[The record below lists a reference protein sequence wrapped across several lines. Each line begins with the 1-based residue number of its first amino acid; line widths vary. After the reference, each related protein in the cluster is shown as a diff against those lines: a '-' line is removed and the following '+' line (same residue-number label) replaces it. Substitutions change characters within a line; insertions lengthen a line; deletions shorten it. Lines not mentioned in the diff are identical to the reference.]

1 MQNKEELIAA
11 VDRAVEALEMVRRY
25 LVEDT
30 GLSGSELGS
39 ADSRQSV
46 DWSASGAEGGEV
58 LVYSSTKKM
67 DTAARIA
74 IQRCREWLY
83 RDVAALTVDVNLLL
97 LTGQEEDKRHEQA
110 PLDAESYYLV
120 SPEGAIGFT
129 RSDGREVDWLFLPVG
144 VKSDSLPVSLKTEL
158 PEADGKPEAEP
169 DSEAEAEAKPDS
181 AAETEAEP
189 GSEAEAEAAP
199 GSEAE
204 AEAEPGSEAE
214 AEAEPG
220 FEAAAE
226 AEPGSEAETDAEPGS
241 EAEAEAEPG
250 SEAEA
255 EAEPGFEAETEAEP
269 GSEAETEAEP
279 GSEAEAEAEPETEE
293 EAAQDSAP
301 ETEAAQS
308 EDAGFAPV
316 PVLDFEAVKELE
328 GELSTE
334 KTEDKPEAE
343 PEPRNVLPRF
353 CRSCGAQLKDTARF
367 CSRCGRKIAE

>member
-30 GLSGSELGS
+30 GLSGSEFGS
-39 ADSRQSV
+39 AGSRQSV
-46 DWSASGAEGGEV
+46 DWSASEAEGGEV

-169 DSEAEAEAKPDS
+169 DSEAE
-181 AAETEAEP
+181 TEAEP
-189 GSEAEAEAAP
+189 GSEAEA
-199 GSEAE
+199 
-204 AEAEPGSEAE
+204 
-214 AEAEPG
+214 
-220 FEAAAE
+220 
-226 AEPGSEAETDAEPGS
+226 DAEPGS

-250 SEAEA
+250 SD
-255 EAEPGFEAETEAEP
+255 AETD
-269 GSEAETEAEP
+269 AEP

-301 ETEAAQS
+301 ETEDAQS

>member
-11 VDRAVEALEMVRRY
+11 VDRRRY

-30 GLSGSELGS
+30 GLSGSEFGS
-39 ADSRQSV
+39 AGSRQSV
-46 DWSASGAEGGEV
+46 DWSASEAEGGEV

-169 DSEAEAEAKPDS
+169 DSEAE
-181 AAETEAEP
+181 TEAEP
-189 GSEAEAEAAP
+189 GSEAEAEA
-199 GSEAE
+199 
-204 AEAEPGSEAE
+204 EPDSEAE

-226 AEPGSEAETDAEPGS
+226 AEPDSEAETEAEPGSEAEADAEPGS

-250 SEAEA
+250 SD
-255 EAEPGFEAETEAEP
+255 AETD
-269 GSEAETEAEP
+269 AEP

-301 ETEAAQS
+301 ETEDAQS

>member
-39 ADSRQSV
+39 AGSRQSV
-46 DWSASGAEGGEV
+46 DWSASEAEGGEV

-169 DSEAEAEAKPDS
+169 DSEAE
-181 AAETEAEP
+181 T
-189 GSEAEAEAAP
+189 
-199 GSEAE
+199 
-204 AEAEPGSEAE
+204 EAEPGSEAE

-255 EAEPGFEAETEAEP
+255 EAEPGFEAETEAK
-269 GSEAETEAEP
+269 
-279 GSEAEAEAEPETEE
+279 PETEE

-301 ETEAAQS
+301 ETEDAQS

>member
-220 FEAAAE
+220 
-226 AEPGSEAETDAEPGS
+226 SDAETDAEPGS
-241 EAEAEAEPG
+241 EAEAEAT
-250 SEAEA
+250 
-255 EAEPGFEAETEAEP
+255 PGFEAETEAEP

-328 GELSTE
+328 GELSPE

>member
-39 ADSRQSV
+39 AGSRQSV
-46 DWSASGAEGGEV
+46 DWSASEAEGGEV

-169 DSEAEAEAKPDS
+169 DSEAE
-181 AAETEAEP
+181 T
-189 GSEAEAEAAP
+189 
-199 GSEAE
+199 
-204 AEAEPGSEAE
+204 
-214 AEAEPG
+214 
-220 FEAAAE
+220 
-226 AEPGSEAETDAEPGS
+226 
-241 EAEAEAEPG
+241 EAEPG

-255 EAEPGFEAETEAEP
+255 EAEPGFEAETEAK
-269 GSEAETEAEP
+269 
-279 GSEAEAEAEPETEE
+279 PETEE

-301 ETEAAQS
+301 ETEDAQS

-353 CRSCGAQLKDTARF
+353 CRSCCAQLKDTARF

>member
-30 GLSGSELGS
+30 GLSGSEFGS
-39 ADSRQSV
+39 AGSRQSV
-46 DWSASGAEGGEV
+46 DWSASEAEGGEV

-158 PEADGKPEAEP
+158 AEADGKPEAEP
-169 DSEAEAEAKPDS
+169 DSEAETEAEPGSEAAAEAEPGSEAEAEAEPDS
-181 AAETEAEP
+181 EAEAEAEP

-204 AEAEPGSEAE
+204 AEAA
-214 AEAEPG
+214 
-220 FEAAAE
+220 
-226 AEPGSEAETDAEPGS
+226 
-241 EAEAEAEPG
+241 
-250 SEAEA
+250 
-255 EAEPGFEAETEAEP
+255 PGFEAET
-269 GSEAETEAEP
+269 
-279 GSEAEAEAEPETEE
+279 EAEPETEE

-301 ETEAAQS
+301 ETEDAQS

>member
-30 GLSGSELGS
+30 GLSGSEFGS
-39 ADSRQSV
+39 AGSRQSV
-46 DWSASGAEGGEV
+46 DWSASEAEGGEV

-74 IQRCREWLY
+74 IQRCRKWLY

-169 DSEAEAEAKPDS
+169 DSEAE
-181 AAETEAEP
+181 TEAEP
-189 GSEAEAEAAP
+189 GS
-199 GSEAE
+199 
-204 AEAEPGSEAE
+204 
-214 AEAEPG
+214 
-220 FEAAAE
+220 EAAAE
-226 AEPGSEAETDAEPGS
+226 AEPGSDAETDAEPGS
-241 EAEAEAEPG
+241 VAEA
-250 SEAEA
+250 
-255 EAEPGFEAETEAEP
+255 EAEP

-301 ETEAAQS
+301 ETEDAQS

-343 PEPRNVLPRF
+343 PEPWNVLPRF

>member
-30 GLSGSELGS
+30 GLSGSEFGS
-39 ADSRQSV
+39 AGSRQSV
-46 DWSASGAEGGEV
+46 DWSASEAEGGEV

-169 DSEAEAEAKPDS
+169 DSEAE
-181 AAETEAEP
+181 T
-189 GSEAEAEAAP
+189 
-199 GSEAE
+199 
-204 AEAEPGSEAE
+204 EAEPGSEAE
-214 AEAEPG
+214 AEAEP
-220 FEAAAE
+220 
-226 AEPGSEAETDAEPGS
+226 DS

-250 SEAEA
+250 SD
-255 EAEPGFEAETEAEP
+255 AETD
-269 GSEAETEAEP
+269 AEP

-301 ETEAAQS
+301 ETEDAQS